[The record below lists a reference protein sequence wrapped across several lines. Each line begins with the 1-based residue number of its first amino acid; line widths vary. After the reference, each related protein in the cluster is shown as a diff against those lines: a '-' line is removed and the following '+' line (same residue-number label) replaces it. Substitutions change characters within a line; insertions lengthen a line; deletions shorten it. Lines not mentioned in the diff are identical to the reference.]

1 MTGDR
6 ARTAPEM
13 TPAIDVDDDAARID
27 RRGVVR
33 DSPPGLEP
41 TSADPTRPTHLD
53 PGETPGLGGP
63 IEGRTELSDTTG
75 AERTDEGGGSAR
87 QSPSDGSPRPIGDDI
102 AEN

>member
-33 DSPPGLEP
+33 DSPPGLPP
-41 TSADPTRPTHLD
+41 TGADPISSTHLD
-53 PGETPGLGGP
+53 PGEAPGLGGP
-63 IEGRTELSDTTG
+63 VEGRTELSDTTG
-75 AERTDEGGGSAR
+75 AERTDEGDGTVR
-87 QSPSDGSPRPIGDDI
+87 RSPSDGSPRPIGDDI